1 MTYDEGAGQPNSQVW
16 RGRPERRRAGRGSPE
31 PAEIPEARERGHGAA
46 PSLCGPVCR
55 CGCGRAAAGGCCAGE
70 DISVRQNL
78 CDFAGISS
86 VQAVQPLHRGRE
98 QAQTLHSQEGA
109 GLELIPEPEVPLAT
123 FSLRPLTKLPAVWRQ
138 LGAETVK
145 GEQRG
150 REEAGSVQR
159 PFKKQLGDTCQ
170 HFPGLQPWMSNTE
183 ELPFL
188 DPALQKQAVKVK
200 KMENLKKK
208 VEWKKEKKQKLMDK
222 RKHPEQTDAKDP
234 GLLRQCLGPGCVH
247 PTRPGSKYC
256 SDDCGMKLAA
266 DRIYNILPQRI
277 QQWQKSPCIADEHGK
292 KMLELIHRE
301 QQNAYIRLKDAE
313 SHFHELEAIIL
324 RGKQQ
329 AVCKDGEV
337 IRNGWGGAER
347 YLVSCPTRPHSALLH
362 WLFHYPV
369 QSNEDERNS
378 INLQIFCV
386 SCGQPISRHIALRHM
401 ERCFA
406 KYECKSSFG
415 SFYPTCIEGATR
427 LFCDVYDPQS
437 KRYCKRLQVLCPEH
451 SRDPKVPDDEVCG
464 CPLVHNVFELTGN
477 FCALPKILCNRHY
490 CWEKLRRAEVDLERI
505 RALHKLEELEEQENK
520 VRTAMTNRAGLLA
533 LMLHQTI
540 QHDPLTSDLRSRVDS

>member
-1 MTYDEGAGQPNSQVW
+1 MTYDEGAGQPNS
-16 RGRPERRRAGRGSPE
+16 
-31 PAEIPEARERGHGAA
+31 
-46 PSLCGPVCR
+46 
-55 CGCGRAAAGGCCAGE
+55 
-70 DISVRQNL
+70 
-78 CDFAGISS
+78 
-86 VQAVQPLHRGRE
+86 QAVQPLHRGRE

-138 LGAETVK
+138 LGAE
-145 GEQRG
+145 
-150 REEAGSVQR
+150 
-159 PFKKQLGDTCQ
+159 
-170 HFPGLQPWMSNTE
+170 PWMSNTE

-329 AVCKDGEV
+329 AVCKDGE
-337 IRNGWGGAER
+337 
-347 YLVSCPTRPHSALLH
+347 
-362 WLFHYPV
+362 
-369 QSNEDERNS
+369 SNEDERNS